1 MQHKIQ
7 SRKEFQ
13 NFILTEFNRVEKEYN
28 AVKHLSGT
36 RPSYLRGQLD
46 ILNQLK
52 KIIENR
58 IQLD

>member
-13 NFILTEFNRVEKEYN
+13 NFILTEFNRIEKEYN
-28 AVKHLSGT
+28 TVKHLSGT

-46 ILNQLK
+46 ILNST
-52 KIIENR
+52 
-58 IQLD
+58 